1 MPVCR
6 SVSAG
11 RLPRGRGVLIPLVA
25 WIVVA
30 QTIYDITVQ
39 GPAGT
44 DPQLLEMMWHQ
55 RATSQL
61 LVITAGL
68 AAFAALLRAVSHST
82 GQRNV
87 DLLGKVMAMTTAV
100 IAFETVFARVI
111 G

>member
-6 SVSAG
+6 AVSAG
-11 RLPRGRGVLIPLVA
+11 RLPRGRGGVLIPLVA

-61 LVITAGL
+61 LVITAEY
-68 AAFAALLRAVSHST
+68 S
-82 GQRNV
+82 
-87 DLLGKVMAMTTAV
+87 
-100 IAFETVFARVI
+100 
-111 G
+111 